1 MRIQAGAGEPVQNL
15 VPNGFEIIDRCI
27 ARRQGQAPARIV
39 CDLCRVVQGIGIRTH
54 RRPACS
60 VTQNP
65 VLQYVVNATVMAA
78 DFGAG
83 GPTGTVRQPRAMS
96 HLNVE
101 GEHALA

>member
-1 MRIQAGAGEPVQNL
+1 
-15 VPNGFEIIDRCI
+15 
-27 ARRQGQAPARIV
+27 
-39 CDLCRVVQGIGIRTH
+39 
-54 RRPACS
+54 